1 MTYQLVL
8 ISVLIAGGYWGPFFL
23 RRDKRT
29 FGIMLLG
36 SAGLAA
42 LGLVGESE
50 DIRALSYAGAI
61 GVGTSTCMLVVGPM
75 LRSLARRLAAA
86 ERVSLA
92 QKILTVVDV
101 LAPGSGAA
109 EEKVLMGAMGDI
121 REGKIEPTLDA
132 LEAAKTKLPPD
143 ARLAIDERIAMLY
156 LAAYRW
162 DEAIAHAEKNLFGA
176 APSDPQSL
184 RGTLGIAPPVWIELL
199 GAFGRTGKL
208 DRAAEMMVR
217 LEDACADRP
226 DASYLL
232 HRGRMVFLA
241 LAGRADLVE
250 AMVGKSRHLT
260 RSARAYWVAVAHEH
274 AGEQAAAA
282 AAYRRAR
289 GASRGRPRKLIDD
302 AIAKLPTAKPSV
314 VSDEARAVVARIAAA
329 PAIVL
334 PRHARRGQPVTKV
347 TTAAMF
353 AVAAAIALT
362 LGASSDL
369 GVLLRAGANVR
380 GFIDHGEWWRLISC
394 IFIHVGWIHLLVNAI
409 GLWFLGRL
417 CEDLFGPSR
426 TLALFAISG
435 IAGAVAS
442 YLASTGGVSA
452 GASGAIFGLLGA
464 MLIELWLHR
473 RRHAGAWQQG
483 MFGSVVVV
491 TIAQIAVGFAYP
503 AIDQWAHGAGLAAGA
518 LGATLLSPNA
528 RFARAGLHASRIIS
542 GAFVVVS
549 IFAAIQVARTP
560 LAVTLAR
567 EPLVEHR
574 NNAIALRA
582 PARWIDSSDGVA
594 DPDGVII
601 LDARREEL
609 AAWTASE
616 PTRAK
621 QRGFD
626 EVHTHATTLALPA
639 GWQGSELELSFED
652 PMGYR
657 QRYRAI
663 ICGNNGL
670 VASLYAPAS
679 VVDAAPDYLRALIAS
694 IH

>member
-29 FGIMLLG
+29 FGLMLLG
-36 SAGLAA
+36 SAGLSV
-42 LGLVGESE
+42 LGLLGESE

-61 GVGTSTCMLVVGPM
+61 GVGTCTCMLVVGPM

-86 ERVSLA
+86 EKVALA
-92 QKILTVVDV
+92 QKLLSVVEILS
-101 LAPGSGAA
+101 PGAGAG
-109 EEKVLMGAMGDI
+109 EERVLMGAMGDI
-121 REGKIEPTLDA
+121 REGKIEATLDA
-132 LEAAKTKLPPD
+132 LEQAKIKLPPD

-162 DEAIAHAEKNLFGA
+162 DDAIAHAEKNLFGA
-176 APSDPQSL
+176 QPGDPQSL
-184 RGTLGIAPPVWIELL
+184 RGVLGVAPPVWIELL
-199 GAFGRTGKL
+199 GAFGRTGQL
-208 DRAAEMMVR
+208 DRAAEMMAQ

-226 DASYLL
+226 DTSYLL

-260 RSARAYWVAVAHEH
+260 RSARAYWIAVAHEH
-274 AGEQAAAA
+274 AGEQDAAA

-302 AIAKLPTAKPSV
+302 AIAKLPAAKPPV
-314 VSDEARAVVARIAAA
+314 VSDAARAVVERIAAA

-334 PRHARRGQPVTKV
+334 PKQPRRGQPVTRA
-347 TTAAMF
+347 TTAATF
-353 AVAAAIALT
+353 VVAAAIAIF

-380 GFIDHGEWWRLISC
+380 GFIDHGEWWRLVSC
-394 IFIHVGWIHLLVNAI
+394 IFIHVGWVHLLVNAI

-417 CEDLFGPSR
+417 CEDLFGSAR

-435 IAGAVAS
+435 VAGAVAS

-464 MLIELWLHR
+464 MLIELWMHR
-473 RRHAGAWQQG
+473 KRHVGAWQQG

-503 AIDQWAHGAGLAAGA
+503 AIDQWAHGAGLVAGA
-518 LGATLLSPNA
+518 LGAALLSPHA
-528 RFARAGLHASRIIS
+528 RFAKAGL
-542 GAFVVVS
+542 
-549 IFAAIQVARTP
+549 QVARVIGAAFVAVCVVAAVQVVRTP
-560 LAVTLAR
+560 LGVSLAR
-567 EPLVEHR
+567 EPLVEHH
-574 NNAIALRA
+574 NGAITVSA
-582 PARWIDSSDGVA
+582 PARWTDNGDGIA

-601 LDARREEL
+601 LDIRQQEL
-609 AAWTASE
+609 GAWTASE
-616 PTRAK
+616 PARAK

-626 EVHTHATTLALPA
+626 EIHAHAPTFALPA

-657 QRYRAI
+657 QIYRAI
-663 ICGNNGL
+663 VCGNGTL

-679 VVDAAPDYLRALIAS
+679 VIDAAPDYLRNLIAS
-694 IH
+694 IR